1 MFQGDDGRWGNGWCR
16 RRGGHPHQVL
26 SRCNYWHHLIMIM
39 NIKQELY
46 HCHTIQSKKFRRQC
60 CLVTTSCIIITPCH
74 DACEN
79 DNCLADV
86 LARLS
91 SGNLLASSRSTRA
104 RCQGRRRWSPTSR
117 WWRSTGLPCWQP
129 WPRSRGW
136 FCWFLNRSN
145 SGPANRPKN
154 SRLRNH
160 RGQAAELHPQRWP
173 GPPQHFIS
181 IPIFFHLS
189 TPTSTTWLSGER
201 GVPHN
206 GCLRVPGYSR
216 TTPAAEVCIKKMQ
229 NPRIYS
235 SLDREHKSLSTMTQG
250 DVHLFSESRIFWK
263 TKIGPLTNSLE

>member
-1 MFQGDDGRWGNGWCR
+1 M
-16 RRGGHPHQVL
+16 L
-26 SRCNYWHHLIMIM
+26 SSDHLLHHD
-39 NIKQELY
+39 
-46 HCHTIQSKKFRRQC
+46 H
-60 CLVTTSCIIITPCH
+60 PCH

-79 DNCLADV
+79 VNCLADV

-91 SGNLLASSRSTRA
+91 SVNLLASSRSTRA

-117 WWRSTGLPCWQP
+117 WWRSPGLPCWQP

-189 TPTSTTWLSGER
+189 TSTSTTWLSGER

-216 TTPAAEVCIKKMQ
+216 TTPAAEVCIIKKTC
-229 NPRIYS
+229 NIHPLFILTTS
-235 SLDREHKSLSTMTQG
+235 TIILSTHRHRPTHLRLPGQASPPPAGGQQEGLHLAPPPHPAANG
-250 DVHLFSESRIFWK
+250 DHCGLCH
-263 TKIGPLTNSLE
+263 